1 MHAQRHEFARPL
13 MGTDFRI
20 VLYHPDS
27 SLAREAASEAFERV
41 ADLENIFSD
50 YDENSEVSRLSDAGN
65 GEVSDELWEVLEYAL
80 DVSARSEGA
89 FDVTVGALTKLWRKA
104 FRQKEFPSER
114 DIEVAKAT
122 VGYKGIKTNPR
133 TRNVKLKNKGMR
145 LDFGAIAKGYAV
157 DEAMEVLRDY
167 GIYVALV
174 DGGGDL
180 RVGNTPP
187 GQKGW
192 EIEQPDKIV
201 NGEPTYKKAW
211 YVNTAV
217 ATSGD
222 TYRYLEH
229 DGKRYS
235 HIIDPRTGMG
245 LTNRRIVTVTAPTC
259 MAADAWATAASV
271 GIKKLLTVDLR
282 EEGISIQII
291 EE

>member
-1 MHAQRHEFARPL
+1 

-27 SLAREAASEAFERV
+27 SLAKEAANEAFERV

-65 GEVSDELWEVLEYAL
+65 GAVSDELWEVLEYSL
-80 DVSARSEGA
+80 DVSERSEGA

-104 FRQKEFPSER
+104 FRQKEFPSEN
-114 DIEVAKAT
+114 DIAAARTT
-122 VGYKGIKTNPR
+122 VGYEAIKI
-133 TRNVKLKNKGMR
+133 NKRSGQIEIKKEGMR

-167 GIYVALV
+167 GIYTALV

-180 RVGNTPP
+180 LTGLAPP

-211 YVNTAV
+211 YANTAV

-229 DGKRYS
+229 GGKRYS